1 MTIRYL
7 DRQRFSRRGGTP
19 KHVYDGPGAGY
30 FYTGR
35 KEEYDLTNVRI
46 LANIVD
52 TVRQLYRGTPLA
64 SLIQSLRSD
73 YESCYQAQV
82 EYFGYSWILRSA
94 AGGGFRYML
103 QNNDLGLIV
112 HLINKH
118 VKSIDGS
125 EDDFPESTHLKIE
138 CSPHFLLSHSPGEVQ
153 GILDDIAYDVFD
165 ATTQYGG
172 DSSHWEHAGC
182 ALHLA
187 ADIAGIGDSIPDQ
200 FRERFI
206 TFASLR
212 PQYSSIQAIDHS
224 TNIIEFGERQ
234 SITYGGAATT
244 QFQMYNK
251 AAAAIAQDKIA
262 FWQKVWLEKKDM
274 SGRPIYQMGEPVMRV
289 EFRLHHSVVQQFT
302 PSSAGDYD
310 ADSLP
315 LFDLN
320 TGEIIHISLSDPIQC
335 GKTIYPCANV
345 DLSTPDHFT
354 SIQSYFQASKYL
366 DSLWQY
372 VTTRFRLQLKPK
384 SSYVDPLWSVLKQ
397 DIDWCTQPI
406 VFKRTYTK
414 KTEGSEKNIGLFL
427 GNALSLVA
435 RKVQGLGVNRAVSTT
450 LRFLRKSTLWKD
462 VFMYYFKKVFFDQ
475 YLRYQKEIE
484 KMGYRSEPTDWA
496 RHIPK
501 DTFNTVLQYVRDDV
515 IGSGIT
521 KRLMIGRAAV

>member
-1 MTIRYL
+1 MIRHL
-7 DRQRFSRRGGTP
+7 TRQRYSRRGGTP
-19 KHVYDGPGAGY
+19 KHIHDGAGSGF

-46 LANIVD
+46 LTNIVD

-64 SLIQSLRSD
+64 SLVQSLRLD
-73 YESCYQAQV
+73 YEQCYQGEVQ
-82 EYFGYSWILRSA
+82 YFGYSWILRSA

-103 QNNDLGLIV
+103 QNNDLGLII

-118 VKSIDGS
+118 VKGINDS
-125 EDDFPESTHLKIE
+125 ENDFPESTHLKIE

-153 GILDDIAYDVFD
+153 EMLDDIAYDVFD
-165 ATTQYGG
+165 ATTQCEGE
-172 DSSHWEHAGC
+172 SSHWEYAGC

-187 ADIAGIGDSIPDQ
+187 ADIAGIGDSIPEQ

-206 TFASLR
+206 TFANLR
-212 PQYSSIQAIDHS
+212 PQYSAIQSIDHS

-234 SITYGGAATT
+234 SITYGGAAST

-251 AAAAIAQDKIA
+251 TVAAIALDKIA
-262 FWQKVWLEKKDM
+262 FWQKVWLQNKDM
-274 SGRPIYQMGEPVMRV
+274 SGRPIYQIDEPVMRV
-289 EFRLHHSVVQQFT
+289 EFRMHHSVVQQFT
-302 PSSAGDYD
+302 PSSACDYGSD
-310 ADSLP
+310 NLP
-315 LFDLN
+315 LFDPK
-320 TGEIIHISLSDPIQC
+320 TGELIHLSISAPIKY
-335 GKTIYPCANV
+335 GKTTYPCANV

-435 RKVQGLGVNRAVSTT
+435 RKVQTLGVNRAVSTT
-450 LRFLRKSTLWKD
+450 LHFLRKSVFWKD

-475 YLRYQKEIE
+475 YRSYQKELE
-484 KMGYRSEPTDWA
+484 KFGYQRDPTDWA
-496 RHIPK
+496 RLIPK
-501 DTFNTVLQYVRDDV
+501 DIFNTVLQYVRDDV
-515 IGSGIT
+515 IGAGIT